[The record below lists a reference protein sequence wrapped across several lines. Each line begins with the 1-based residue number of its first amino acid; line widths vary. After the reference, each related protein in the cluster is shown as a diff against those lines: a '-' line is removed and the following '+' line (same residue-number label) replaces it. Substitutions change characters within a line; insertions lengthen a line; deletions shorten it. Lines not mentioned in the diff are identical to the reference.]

1 MLICT
6 FISIIN
12 QFLVVNEAN
21 GDYLQDTVRLFALGG
36 QPIVRYILLGRQLA
50 LKLALE
56 TKKIQNYLTLGN
68 DV

>member
-1 MLICT
+1 M
-6 FISIIN
+6 SIIN

-56 TKKIQNYLTLGN
+56 IENSNYLTLGN